1 MLAHQKAHEAAKKGE
16 ADHPVIAARFA
27 RKAAKAQPTVAEVFA
42 ELIEDKQLGSAR
54 KAGKPVRQ
62 RTIDVLSESFN
73 GDIKERIGDA
83 KAAKLTREALQAC
96 IDAPRKRGAPG
107 AAAHVY
113 RTLRGLMNFATKRG
127 YVVGAVSQ
135 RLDVLVPKVVGRL
148 ECPHHDIWQEG
159 HIVGSADRGNIAADL
174 GGEHDLFHARGQ
186 IKCMAH
192 LLTKFPR
199 RKVGATSVF
208 ANAIEVVVSQ

>member
-62 RTIDVLSESFN
+62 RTIDVLS
-73 GDIKERIGDA
+73 
-83 KAAKLTREALQAC
+83 
-96 IDAPRKRGAPG
+96 
-107 AAAHVY
+107 
-113 RTLRGLMNFATKRG
+113 TLRGLMNFATKRG
-127 YVVGAVSQ
+127 YVVGGVSL

-174 GGEHDLFHARGQ
+174 GGEHDFFMPGDISSAW
-186 IKCMAH
+186 
-192 LLTKFPR
+192 LTC
-199 RKVGATSVF
+199 
-208 ANAIEVVVSQ
+208 